1 MKNTF
6 VITAV
11 VAVAVGSGAFFGGMK
26 YQASKSPQFNA
37 AALRNLTPEQ
47 RQQRFRDLGGA
58 PDGAR
63 VFAGRAGG
71 GAAGEIIAKDETSI
85 TVKLRDG
92 GTVIV
97 FYGGATSVGKVVDGN
112 STDLEVG
119 KTVVVTGRAGQDGS
133 ITADSIQLR
142 PLPQNATSTPPVR

>member
-6 VITAV
+6 VIAAV

-26 YQASKSPQFNA
+26 YQATKSPQFNT

-47 RQQRFRDLGGA
+47 QQRFREMGGA

-71 GAAGEIIAKDETSI
+71 GTAGEIIAKDETSI

-97 FYGGATSVGKVVDGN
+97 FYGGATSVGKIVDGN
-112 STDLEVG
+112 PTDLEVG

-142 PLPQNATSTPPVR
+142 LLSQNATSTPPVR